1 MHRAGLNRRPVAQ
14 GRPRSGTRGRPA
26 TAARATTGATAR
38 ATAGSLLACATA
50 GLLALTACG
59 GPGSEAAGG
68 RLGTAELDLLT
79 RSGSYAG
86 NYSVL
91 FHAESQLIADCM
103 SQKGFRY
110 TVSPLTAVSGSDEAR
125 IIDMSKRRSQ
135 GYGLYAQYAV
145 AKTAA
150 SDPAPNSS
158 AGPSGDPATDPAT
171 MTNDEYLAT
180 LPAAKQAAYMTTLR
194 GGNSDFR
201 EILIRGTQKVTFSGK
216 GCEAQSR
223 QALYGDLDDWI
234 TLDYF
239 PQNVN
244 STLTGRVTKNPRYV
258 AAVRSWKTCMTGK
271 GYDYASPD
279 DAYRQI
285 KAAYTTR
292 GATPALRR
300 QEIAVATADG
310 SCAGELHLPTLALS
324 LRKQFAQSLSD
335 ADKTELRRL
344 TALWTSSAAQARSG
358 AGQ

>member
-1 MHRAGLNRRPVAQ
+1 
-14 GRPRSGTRGRPA
+14 
-26 TAARATTGATAR
+26 
-38 ATAGSLLACATA
+38 
-50 GLLALTACG
+50 
-59 GPGSEAAGG
+59 
-68 RLGTAELDLLT
+68 
-79 RSGSYAG
+79 
-86 NYSVL
+86 
-91 FHAESQLIADCM
+91 M

-125 IIDMSKRRSQ
+125 IIDMNKRRSE

-145 AKTAA
+145 AKTATT
-150 SDPAPNSS
+150 S
-158 AGPSGDPATDPAT
+158 DPAT

-180 LPAAKQAAYMTTLR
+180 LPAAKQAAYMTALR

-201 EILIRGTQKVTFSGK
+201 EILIRDTQKVTFSGK

-223 QALYGDLDDWI
+223 KSLYGNLDDWI

-258 AAVRSWKTCMTGK
+258 AAVHSWKTCMTGK

-300 QEIAVATADG
+300 QEIAVTTADG
-310 SCAGELHLPTLALS
+310 SCAGELHLPSLALS
-324 LRKQFAQSLSD
+324 LGKQFAQSLSD

-344 TALWTSSAAQARSG
+344 TALWTSAAAHARSG
-358 AGQ
+358 VGR